1 MIVVI
6 KLFTSDQIKAW
17 DATTIREGGITSFEL
32 MQRACRAFVTWFT
45 ERYDASHKV
54 CVVCGTGNNGG
65 DGLGIALLLHEWNYP
80 VQVFIVRGTNTTPD
94 FDTSLTLLD
103 GKITVKEITSSE
115 FDVPTGSIVIDAL
128 FGTGLSRELD
138 GKYAQIIKK
147 LNELDVIRVAVDVP
161 SGLRVDVPT
170 SGEIFRADHT
180 VTFQAP
186 KLAFFL
192 PQSSMFIGQWHVV
205 DIGLSKAFVKEAKS
219 SYFLVTQ
226 KSVKRIVKP
235 RAPFSHKGSY
245 GHALLI
251 AGSTGK
257 MGAAVLAARA
267 ALRAGVGLLT
277 VHIPAAGNVIMQSSV
292 SEAMTEQDVS
302 QNFFTACE
310 VENFYTAT
318 GVGPG
323 LGQAPETLQGFKNLL
338 AQRTKPM
345 VLDAD
350 ALNLLATNAE
360 LLNKIPEGSI
370 LTPHPGE
377 FMRLVGAWSND
388 FDKLKKQIALA
399 ETTKSVVVLKG
410 AHSSIALPD
419 GSVYFNS
426 TGNPGMATGGSG
438 DVLTGIIT
446 ALLAQG
452 YPAAQ
457 AAILGVYV
465 HGLAG
470 DLAAREIGE
479 TGLIAGD
486 LISYLP
492 YAFKKL
498 E

>member
-1 MIVVI
+1 M

-17 DATTIREGGITSFEL
+17 DATTIRDSGITSFEL

-54 CVVCGTGNNGG
+54 YVVCGTGNNGG

-80 VQVFIVRGTNTTPD
+80 VQVFMVRGTNTTPD
-94 FDTSLTLLD
+94 FDKSLTLLD
-103 GKITVKEITSSE
+103 GKVTVKEITSSE

-138 GKYAQIIKK
+138 GKYVQIIKK

-161 SGLRVDVPT
+161 SGLRIDAPV

-186 KLAFFL
+186 KLAFLL
-192 PQSSMFIGQWHVV
+192 PQSSAFIGRWHTV
-205 DIGLSKAFVKEAKS
+205 DIGLSKTFVKETKVDH
-219 SYFLVTQ
+219 FLVTL
-226 KSVKRIVKP
+226 KSVKQLIKP
-235 RAPFSHKGSY
+235 RTPFSHKGSY

-277 VHIPAAGNVIMQSSV
+277 VHIPAAGNGIVQSSV
-292 SEAMTEQDVS
+292 SEAMTQQDVS
-302 QNFFTACE
+302 QTFFTACE
-310 VENFYTAT
+310 VGSFYTAT

-323 LGQAPETLQGFKNLL
+323 LGQAPETLQGFKDLL
-338 AQRTKPM
+338 TQRTKPM

-350 ALNLLATNAE
+350 ALNLLATDAE

-399 ETTKSVVVLKG
+399 ETTRSVVVLKG
-410 AHSSIALPD
+410 AYSSIALPD

-438 DVLTGIIT
+438 DVLTGIVT

-486 LISYLP
+486 LINYLP

>member
-1 MIVVI
+1 VI

-17 DATTIREGGITSFEL
+17 DATTIRDRGITSFEL

-45 ERYDASHKV
+45 ERYDASHEV
-54 CVVCGTGNNGG
+54 YVVCGTGNNGG

-94 FDTSLTLLD
+94 FDTSLTLLN
-103 GKITVKEITSSE
+103 GKVTVKEITSSE

-138 GKYAQIIKK
+138 GKYVQIIKK

-161 SGLRVDVPT
+161 SGLRIDAPV

-186 KLAFFL
+186 KLAFLL
-192 PQSSMFIGQWHVV
+192 PQSSVFTGQWHVV

-219 SYFLVTQ
+219 GYFLVTQ
-226 KSVKRIVKP
+226 KSVRRIVKP
-235 RAPFSHKGSY
+235 RTPFSHKGSY

-277 VHIPAAGNVIMQSSV
+277 VHIPATGNVIMQSSV
-292 SEAMTEQDVS
+292 PEAMTQQDVS

-310 VENFYTAT
+310 VESFYTAT

-323 LGQAPETLQGFKNLL
+323 LGQAPETLQGFKDLL
-338 AQRTKPM
+338 TQRTKPM

-350 ALNLLATNAE
+350 ALNLLATDAE
-360 LLNKIPEGSI
+360 LLSKIPEGSI

-377 FMRLVGAWSND
+377 FMRLVGAWLND

-410 AHSSIALPD
+410 AYSSIALPD

-438 DVLTGIIT
+438 DVLTGIVT

-457 AAILGVYV
+457 AALLGVYV

-486 LISYLP
+486 LINYLP

>member
-1 MIVVI
+1 
-6 KLFTSDQIKAW
+6 
-17 DATTIREGGITSFEL
+17 
-32 MQRACRAFVTWFT
+32 
-45 ERYDASHKV
+45 
-54 CVVCGTGNNGG
+54 
-65 DGLGIALLLHEWNYP
+65 
-80 VQVFIVRGTNTTPD
+80 
-94 FDTSLTLLD
+94 
-103 GKITVKEITSSE
+103 
-115 FDVPTGSIVIDAL
+115 
-128 FGTGLSRELD
+128 
-138 GKYAQIIKK
+138 
-147 LNELDVIRVAVDVP
+147 
-161 SGLRVDVPT
+161 
-170 SGEIFRADHT
+170 
-180 VTFQAP
+180 
-186 KLAFFL
+186 
-192 PQSSMFIGQWHVV
+192 
-205 DIGLSKAFVKEAKS
+205 
-219 SYFLVTQ
+219 
-226 KSVKRIVKP
+226 
-235 RAPFSHKGSY
+235 
-245 GHALLI
+245 
-251 AGSTGK
+251 
-257 MGAAVLAARA
+257 
-267 ALRAGVGLLT
+267 
-277 VHIPAAGNVIMQSSV
+277 
-292 SEAMTEQDVS
+292 
-302 QNFFTACE
+302 
-310 VENFYTAT
+310 
-318 GVGPG
+318 
-323 LGQAPETLQGFKNLL
+323 
-338 AQRTKPM
+338 M

-399 ETTKSVVVLKG
+399 GTTKSVVVLKG